1 MAQFPTA
8 QFQLL
13 GVDRQMTI
21 YQNGLQD
28 DNPLFSW
35 QPHTMFVRKI
45 LVEYEHDG
53 RMIPCPVKWLDT
65 FAMRSFT
72 NATIFDDTLP
82 LTDGLIEIG
91 SNVPLGQLKDA
102 MEDWFQRKGY
112 IPKDSKLSLAEK

>member
-1 MAQFPTA
+1 
-8 QFQLL
+8 
-13 GVDRQMTI
+13 
-21 YQNGLQD
+21 
-28 DNPLFSW
+28 
-35 QPHTMFVRKI
+35 MFVRKI
-45 LVEYEHDG
+45 LVEYERDG